1 MAEYEQQESAGQAVS
16 RAGATARGVGE
27 LQRRAPQGY
36 IRQSWLRFKR
46 NRISVIALGVT
57 LFILAFSFGAP
68 LVSMFI
74 TGKGYQEQSLLN
86 QLQPP
91 FSEGYV
97 LGSDNLGRDV
107 LTRLAYGGRVSMTV
121 AFLAMVGAL
130 AIGGTLGAVSGYYG
144 RWIDSLIMRFV
155 DILLSIPNIFLL
167 IFIGSMFSL
176 SPIGLAL
183 VIAIVAWL
191 GLARLIRA
199 EVLSL
204 RERDYVEAA
213 RVVGAS
219 DARVIGRHIF
229 PNVLPLV
236 IVWATLVVPVLIITE
251 AALSFLGYGVQT
263 PIPSWGNM
271 LREAQRFFIH
281 QWTLAFIP
289 GLMIYIT
296 VLAINLLGNGLRDA
310 LDPRLAE

>member
-1 MAEYEQQESAGQAVS
+1 MAEIEQQESGRPAAT
-16 RAGATARGVGE
+16 RAGVAGAGLSSVERTAARSY
-27 LQRRAPQGY
+27 L
-36 IRQSWLRFKR
+36 RQSWDRFKR
-46 NRISVIALGVT
+46 NRISVVALFVT
-57 LFILAFSFGAP
+57 VFILLFSFGAP
-68 LVSMFI
+68 VVSAVV

-91 FSEGYV
+91 FSEGYI
-97 LGSDNLGRDV
+97 LGADNLGRDV

-121 AFLAMVGAL
+121 ALLAMVGAL
-130 AIGGTLGAVSGYYG
+130 AIGGTLGSIAGYYG
-144 RWIDSLIMRFV
+144 RWVDSLIMRFV
-155 DILLSIPNIFLL
+155 DIWLSIPAIFLL

-183 VIAIVAWL
+183 VLGVVAWA
-191 GLARLIRA
+191 GLARLIRG

-204 RERDYVEAA
+204 RQRDYVESA

-219 DARVIGRHIF
+219 DSRVIWRHIF
-229 PNVLPLV
+229 PNITPLV
-236 IVWATLVVPVLIITE
+236 IVWATLFVPVLIIAE

-271 LREAQRFFIH
+271 LQEAQRFFTH

-289 GLMIYIT
+289 GAMIYIT